1 MDRPVSQKNL
11 SRMLYEVA
19 LKGLQDL
26 DGQEEVDGEQ
36 SYIKLII

>member
-1 MDRPVSQKNL
+1 
-11 SRMLYEVA
+11 MLYEVA
-19 LKGLQDL
+19 MQGLRDL